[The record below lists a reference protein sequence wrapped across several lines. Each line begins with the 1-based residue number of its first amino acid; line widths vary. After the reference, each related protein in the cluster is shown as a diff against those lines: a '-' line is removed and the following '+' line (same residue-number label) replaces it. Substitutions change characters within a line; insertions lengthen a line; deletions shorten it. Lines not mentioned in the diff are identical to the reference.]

1 LAALYLFDEA
11 SGSRVRDEVSR
22 ANSFYMP
29 DRYIV
34 LAQSLLSSPSFD
46 NYLDIVLNIIGFMPL
61 GFMLCGYLGMRGAI
75 GASFAKTVLL
85 CGLFSLLIESLQWF
99 LPTRDSDM
107 TDVITNI
114 AGSAVGALLYTV
126 SRRWLVSL
134 GKLTQ

>member
-1 LAALYLFDEA
+1 
-11 SGSRVRDEVSR
+11 
-22 ANSFYMP
+22 
-29 DRYIV
+29 
-34 LAQSLLSSPSFD
+34 
-46 NYLDIVLNIIGFMPL
+46 
-61 GFMLCGYLGMRGAI
+61 MRGAI
-75 GASFAKTVLL
+75 GTSFAKTVLL